1 MALQLAT
8 RPWIIAGVGLV
19 GISPVIATPTAA
31 ASPGV
36 QMRAVQLTSF
46 DPNNWTDVLQL
57 ALPTP
62 PILPTTG
69 RRPRR
74 RPCNRSWPTKSAI
87 GWSGVGNPL
96 DALAS
101 LF

>member
-1 MALQLAT
+1 
-8 RPWIIAGVGLV
+8 V
-19 GISPVIATPTAA
+19 

-57 ALPTP
+57 ALANATDISDHWSPTP
-62 PILPTTG
+62 APALQQVLVNQVGYPG
-69 RRPRR
+69 
-74 RPCNRSWPTKSAI
+74 AI